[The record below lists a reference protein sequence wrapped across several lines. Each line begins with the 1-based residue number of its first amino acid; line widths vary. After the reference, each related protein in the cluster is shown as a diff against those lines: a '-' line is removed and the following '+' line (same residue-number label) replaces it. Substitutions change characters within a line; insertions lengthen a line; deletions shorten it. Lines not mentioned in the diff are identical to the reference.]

1 MDILGKS
8 TKLVRHVVHKLRQKI
23 FLMRSRRDQFR
34 MIYLNGGFGESESLS
49 GSGSNLE
56 ATTVVRGRLP
66 GIIDE
71 YQVKS
76 MFDAPCG
83 DWFWMRH
90 VDLSDVNYIGG
101 DIVDELISKNKI
113 NYSRNNVQFVTID
126 LVEGEIPKVD
136 LILCRDC
143 LIHLSNSDG
152 VKAIKNMIA
161 SGSKYLLTTTFPM
174 VHENIDLPSNF
185 FRPINLEKPP
195 FNLPAPLILINEECT
210 EGQGKYADK
219 SLALWDLNYL

>member
-23 FLMRSRRDQFR
+23 FLMQSRKEQFR
-34 MIYLNGGFGESESLS
+34 VIYLNGGFGQSDSLS
-49 GSGSNLE
+49 GSGSDLE
-56 ATTVVRGRLP
+56 ATTVVRGILP
-66 GIIDE
+66 QIIDE
-71 YQVKS
+71 YKVKS

-101 DIVDELISKNKI
+101 DIVDELIDKNKKDYLRDNI
-113 NYSRNNVQFVTID
+113 QFVTTD
-126 LVEGEIPKVD
+126 LVDGELPKVD

-143 LIHLSNSDG
+143 LIHLSNGDG
-152 VKAIKNMIA
+152 VRAIKNMIS

-174 VHENIDLPSNF
+174 VQENIDLPGNF

-195 FNLPAPLILINEECT
+195 FNLPTPLFLINEKCT
-210 EGQGKYADK
+210 EGEGEYADK
-219 SLALWDLNYL
+219 SLALWELNVF